1 MEVRARI
8 IEEATRLFF
17 QYGIRSITMDEIAVS
32 LGISKRTVYE
42 TFKDKTELI
51 HTCLR
56 DLIRRRDERRQEVIS
71 SSANVID
78 AIFTSMQ
85 DGIKAINTI
94 NPLFFHDL
102 KRYYPVIWKT
112 LYEENKE
119 KHYNLTYTQLRKG
132 VNEGLFRKDI
142 HIGIVSKLFHEQMN
156 LISDESIF
164 PREQYE
170 LTDLFKN
177 LMINFVRGISTQ
189 KGIDLVDKM
198 LD

>member
-119 KHYNLTYTQLRKG
+119 KHYNLTCTQLRKG

>member
-78 AIFTSMQ
+78 AIFE
-85 DGIKAINTI
+85 A
-94 NPLFFHDL
+94 
-102 KRYYPVIWKT
+102 
-112 LYEENKE
+112 
-119 KHYNLTYTQLRKG
+119 
-132 VNEGLFRKDI
+132 
-142 HIGIVSKLFHEQMN
+142 
-156 LISDESIF
+156 
-164 PREQYE
+164 
-170 LTDLFKN
+170 
-177 LMINFVRGISTQ
+177 
-189 KGIDLVDKM
+189 
-198 LD
+198 